1 MTTTV
6 AERPSRFIE
15 AFSAKAASAKAA
27 SELPTGNTLYKIK
40 THLAFAALMSGLNR
54 KTANACAA
62 FQTDLQAAN
71 TAEEK
76 RELIAGMMEK
86 IRDLRLNIAITGI
99 GDKDAAEMYL
109 YAVNAH
115 TKELDKLGDTLIA
128 SMTQDTVY
136 AQDAGSLLK
145 EQKELQR
152 FVSKGHGMS
161 ASMRQAYAEKIA
173 VMGYIAN
180 AVGAVAEGQPV
191 PPKSHENNQ
200 EATPAATKQPSI
212 PA

>member
-27 SELPTGNTLYKIK
+27 SELPTGSSIYKIK

-54 KTANACAA
+54 KTTNACAA
-62 FQTDLQAAN
+62 FQSEMQAAN
-71 TAEEK
+71 TADEK
-76 RELIAGMMEK
+76 RELIAGMIEK

-115 TKELDKLGDTLIA
+115 TKALDKLGDTLIA
-128 SMTQDTVY
+128 SMTQGTVY
-136 AQDAGSLLK
+136 AQDSGSLLK
-145 EQKELQR
+145 EEKELQR

-191 PPKSHENNQ
+191 PPKPYEK
-200 EATPAATKQPSI
+200 EPKAPAAQQPTVLS
-212 PA
+212 